1 MNEEKQLEDKVIE
14 KVGEKIQNIIDE
26 DINTTNLDYLYKLSK
41 IKYYTEEGKNM
52 NNYGYG
58 NYRDYNGRGPGHG
71 SYGEYNRGY
80 EEYNE
85 RYNARGRDS
94 KYRGYDH
101 LDRMYNE
108 YGNYS
113 YGRERYGANEDTK
126 KSLEYM
132 LRSMEDFAR
141 MLKEDA
147 QSQEEVMMIKQTAQR
162 IAQM

>member
-1 MNEEKQLEDKVIE
+1 MQEKLEKKTEESIN
-14 KVGEKIQNIIDE
+14 KILDE
-26 DINTTNLDYLYKLSK
+26 GITTNNLDHLYKLTK
-41 IKYYTEEGKNM
+41 INHIAKEGENKMRYNEY
-52 NNYGYG
+52 NE
-58 NYRDYNGRGPGHG
+58 YRDYNGRGPGHG

-80 EEYNE
+80 GEYNE
-85 RYNARGRDS
+85 GYNARGRDS
-94 KYRGYDH
+94 KYRGYGH

-141 MLKEDA
+141 MLKEEA
-147 QSQEEVMMIKQTAQR
+147 QSQEEVQMIKQTAQR

>member
-1 MNEEKQLEDKVIE
+1 MEEKIIE
-14 KVGEKIQNIIDE
+14 KTEEKIKEILDD
-26 DINTTNLDYLYKLSK
+26 DISPSNLDYLYKLSK
-41 IKYYTEEGKNM
+41 IKHMAKEDKDM
-52 NNYGYG
+52 NYG
-58 NYRDYNGRGPGHG
+58 NYGEYNGRGPGHG
-71 SYGEYNRGY
+71 SYGRDEYGRGRY
-80 EEYNE
+80 GEYNE
-85 RYNARGRDS
+85 GYNARGRDS

-141 MLKEDA
+141 MLKEEA

>member
-1 MNEEKQLEDKVIE
+1 MEDKVIE
-14 KVGEKIQNIIDE
+14 KVDESIRKIIDE
-26 DINTTNLDYLYKLSK
+26 GLNTNNLDHLYKLSK
-41 IKYYTEEGKNM
+41 VKHMAKEDKEM
-52 NNYGYG
+52 NYNGYDY
-58 NYRDYNGRGPGHG
+58 YRDYNGRSPGHG

-80 EEYNE
+80 GEYNE
-85 RYNARGRDS
+85 GYNARGRDS
-94 KYRGYDH
+94 KYRGYGH

-141 MLKEDA
+141 MLKEEA

>member
-1 MNEEKQLEDKVIE
+1 MKEKLEKKTEESIN
-14 KVGEKIQNIIDE
+14 KILDE
-26 DINTTNLDYLYKLSK
+26 GITTNNLDHLYKLTK
-41 IKYYTEEGKNM
+41 INCMAKKGEDNM
-52 NNYGYG
+52 NYNEYRD
-58 NYRDYNGRGPGHG
+58 YRDYNGRGPGHG

-80 EEYNE
+80 GEYNE
-85 RYNARGRDS
+85 GYNARGRDS
-94 KYRGYDH
+94 KYRGYGH

-113 YGRERYGANEDTK
+113 YGREKYGANEDTK

-141 MLKEDA
+141 MLKEEA

-162 IAQM
+162 IAKM

>member
-1 MNEEKQLEDKVIE
+1 MKGVKIMTEQLKTVTEESIKRILEEGIT
-14 KVGEKIQNIIDE
+14 
-26 DINTTNLDYLYKLSK
+26 TTNLDHLYKLTK
-41 IKYYTEEGKNM
+41 INHIAKEDESM
-52 NNYGYG
+52 NNYGNYNA
-58 NYRDYNGRGPGHG
+58 NYRDYNGR
-71 SYGEYNRGY
+71 YGEYNRGY
-80 EEYNE
+80 GEYNE
-85 RYNARGRDS
+85 GYGRRGVDS
-94 KYRGYDH
+94 KYRGYGH

-126 KSLEYM
+126 RSLEYM

-141 MLKEDA
+141 MLKEEA